1 MKSDWKWKDIHFV
14 GNKKRAGFDFPD
26 YELIVNGISS
36 CELINRISS
45 KEPHSAQKQL
55 REEFM
60 NLNLTEE
67 EAKVKEKYMK
77 HLLCV
82 KTKSEH
88 GPGHVYAPNLSC
100 VPNEFEDSFDD
111 EDTALYD
118 EVYEQPYTLL

>member
-1 MKSDWKWKDIHFV
+1 MVKKYKDIHFV

-45 KEPHSAQKQL
+45 KEPHSAQQQL

-67 EAKVKEKYMK
+67 ETKIKDKYMK
-77 HLLCV
+77 HLL
-82 KTKSEH
+82 H
-88 GPGHVYAPNLSC
+88 GPGHVYAPDLSC

-111 EDTALYD
+111 EDDAQYD
-118 EVYEQPYTLL
+118 QVYEQPYTLL

>member
-1 MKSDWKWKDIHFV
+1 M
-14 GNKKRAGFDFPD
+14 
-26 YELIVNGISS
+26 
-36 CELINRISS
+36 INRISS

-77 HLLCV
+77 HLLCI
-82 KTKSEH
+82 KTKSTH
-88 GPGHVYAPNLSC
+88 GPGHVVRPRSTCAPDLQTHPIYNRNRSTYAPSC
-100 VPNEFEDSFDD
+100 GPNEVEDDSFDD
-111 EDTALYD
+111 KDDAQYD

>member
-1 MKSDWKWKDIHFV
+1 MTLIWNLVKKNKDIHFV

-45 KEPHSAQKQL
+45 KEPHSAQNQL

-67 EAKVKEKYMK
+67 EKKIKEKYMK
-77 HLLCV
+77 HLL
-82 KTKSEH
+82 T
-88 GPGHVYAPNLSC
+88 PGACGYVYAMKNK
-100 VPNEFEDSFDD
+100 FEDSFED
-111 EDTALYD
+111 EDGAIYD
-118 EVYEQPYTLL
+118 EAIYEQPYTVL